1 MGQLGLDADAE
12 AVYRILLKRPRAGVA
27 EIAEGLDWPV
37 ERARHTLDRLA
48 ELTLVRKSSEELG
61 KVRLVNP
68 EFGLAGLLQRR
79 ERELAQHQQAV
90 AATRL
95 AITQMLTEYGDD
107 GGAQTDEVRRYT
119 GLDAINS
126 QIERLAQGAESSVEV
141 FAPGGAQT
149 EAALEAARPLDQ
161 AAVERGVDVRYI
173 YLDSVR
179 NDPATLNYARWLD
192 EIGGEVRVLPQLPPR
207 MIIFDRRAAIVPIDP
222 EAAAR
227 GVLIL
232 RGAGVV
238 TALVS
243 LFRETWARAQPLCG
257 SRSTTV
263 DPDGLTRQEQAVL
276 DLLFEGHTDEVVAR
290 KLGVSVRTGRR
301 ITADLMARLGARS
314 RYQAGAL
321 AMERGW
327 LGRRVRS
334 GADADEDTAG
344 GESGHDGT
352 APSAPAAEGAA
363 GG

>member
-12 AVYRILLKRPRAGVA
+12 AVYRILLKQPRAGVT

-37 ERARHTLDRLA
+37 ERARATLDRLA
-48 ELTLVRKSSEELG
+48 ELTLVRNSSEEPG

-68 EFGLAGLLQRR
+68 EFGLAGLLQRQ
-79 ERELAQHQQAV
+79 EQELAQRQQAV
-90 AATRL
+90 ATTRL
-95 AITQMLTEYGDD
+95 AITQMLTEYGQDQD
-107 GGAQTDEVRRYT
+107 VQTDEVRRYT

-126 QIERLAQGAESSVEV
+126 QIERLAHGAESSVEV

-149 EAALEAARPLDQ
+149 EAALKAARPLDR
-161 AAVERGVDVRYI
+161 AALERGVQVRYV

-179 NDPATLNYARWLD
+179 NDPATLAYARWLH
-192 EIGGEVRVLPQLPPR
+192 EIGGEVRVLPQLPLR

-232 RGAGVV
+232 QGAGVV

-243 LFRETWARAQPLCG
+243 LFQQTWEQAQPLG
-257 SRSTTV
+257 TSRAVTAT
-263 DPDGLTRQEQAVL
+263 PDGLTPQEQAVL
-276 DLLFEGHTDEVVAR
+276 DLLFDGHTDDVVAR

-314 RYQAGAL
+314 RFQAGAL

-327 LGRRVRS
+327 LG
-334 GADADEDTAG
+334 
-344 GESGHDGT
+344 
-352 APSAPAAEGAA
+352 PGAA
-363 GG
+363 PDGDEGGD

>member
-1 MGQLGLDADAE
+1 ME
-12 AVYRILLKRPRAGVA
+12 

-37 ERARHTLDRLA
+37 GRVERTLDRLA
-48 ELTLVRKSSEELG
+48 ELTLVRNSSEELG

-68 EFGLAGLLQRR
+68 EFGLAGLLQRQ
-79 ERELAQHQQAV
+79 ERELAQHQQSV

-107 GGAQTDEVRRYT
+107 TEAQTDEVRRYT

-126 QIERLAQGAESSVEV
+126 QIERLAQTAESSVEV

-161 AAVERGVDVRYI
+161 AAVERGVQVRYI

-179 NDPATLNYARWLD
+179 NDPATLNYARWLHD
-192 EIGGEVRVLPQLPPR
+192 IGGEVRVLPQLPPR
-207 MIIFDRRAAIVPIDP
+207 MIIFDGRAAIVPTDP
-222 EAAAR
+222 EASAR

-243 LFRETWARAQPLCG
+243 LFRQTWARAQPLGG
-257 SRSTTV
+257 SRTTTA
-263 DPDGLTRQEQAVL
+263 DPEGLTRQERAVL
-276 DLLFEGHTDEVVAR
+276 DLLFEGHTDDVVAR

-327 LGRRVRS
+327 LGKSACTGGDRA
-334 GADADEDTAG
+334 GADG
-344 GESGHDGT
+344 G
-352 APSAPAAEGAA
+352 APAAPAADRSAA
-363 GG
+363 GGSADD

>member
-12 AVYRILLKRPRAGVA
+12 AVYRILLKRPRAGVV
-27 EIAEGLDWPV
+27 EIAEGLGWPV
-37 ERARHTLDRLA
+37 ERAKATLDALA
-48 ELTLVRKSSEELG
+48 ELTLVRNSSEELG

-68 EFGLAGLLQRR
+68 EFGLAGLLQRQ
-79 ERELAQHQQAV
+79 EQELAQRQQAV

-95 AITQMLTEYGDD
+95 AITQVLSEYGEDQE
-107 GGAQTDEVRRYT
+107 AQTDEVRRYT

-126 QIERLAQGAESSVEV
+126 QIERLAHGAESSVEV

-149 EAALEAARPLDQ
+149 EASLEAARPLDQ
-161 AAVERGVDVRYI
+161 AAVERGVQLRYV

-179 NDPATLNYARWLD
+179 NDPATLGYARWLHD
-192 EIGGEVRVLPQLPPR
+192 IGGEVRVLPQLPPR

-243 LFRETWARAQPLCG
+243 LFQQTWEQAQPLG
-257 SRSTTV
+257 VSRAATAQ
-263 DPDGLTRQEQAVL
+263 PDGLTGQERAVL
-276 DLLFEGHTDEVVAR
+276 DLLFEGHTDDVVAR

-327 LGRRVRS
+327 LGP
-334 GADADEDTAG
+334 GAEIGEDPET
-344 GESGHDGT
+344 D
-352 APSAPAAEGAA
+352 
-363 GG
+363 

>member
-1 MGQLGLDADAE
+1 M
-12 AVYRILLKRPRAGVA
+12 YRILLKRPRAGVA
-27 EIAEGLDWPV
+27 EIAEGLDWTV
-37 ERARHTLDRLA
+37 ERARRTLDRLA
-48 ELTLVRKSSEELG
+48 ELTLVRDSSEERG

-68 EFGLAGLLQRR
+68 EFGLATLLQRQ

-95 AITQMLTEYGDD
+95 AITQMLTEYDD
-107 GGAQTDEVRRYT
+107 DSEAQTDEVRRYT

-126 QIERLAQGAESSVEV
+126 QIERLAQSAESSVEV

-149 EAALEAARPLDQ
+149 EAALEAARPLDR
-161 AAVERGVDVRYI
+161 AAVERGVRVRYV

-179 NDPATLNYARWLD
+179 NDPTTLNYARWLHD
-192 EIGGEVRVLPQLPPR
+192 IGGEVRVLPQLPPR

-243 LFRETWARAQPLCG
+243 LFRQTWARAEPLGG
-257 SRSTTV
+257 SRVETS
-263 DPDGLTRQEQAVL
+263 DAHGLTRQEQAVL
-276 DLLFEGHTDEVVAR
+276 DLLFEGHTDDVVAR

-327 LGRRVRS
+327 LGSS
-334 GADADEDTAG
+334 GAHTGVPAGAEPRGDAGAAAG
-344 GESGHDGT
+344 T
-352 APSAPAAEGAA
+352 PAADA
-363 GG
+363 

>member
-1 MGQLGLDADAE
+1 MTGQLGLDADAE

-37 ERARHTLDRLA
+37 ERAERTLDRLA
-48 ELTLVRKSSEELG
+48 ELTLVRNSSEELG

-68 EFGLAGLLQRR
+68 EFGLAGLLQRQ

-90 AATRL
+90 AAARL

-107 GGAQTDEVRRYT
+107 TEAQTDEVRRYT

-126 QIERLAQGAESSVEV
+126 QIERLSQGAESSVEV

-149 EAALEAARPLDQ
+149 EAALEAARPLDK
-161 AAVERGVDVRYI
+161 ATVERGVRVRYI

-179 NDPATLNYARWLD
+179 NDPATLNYARWLND
-192 EIGGEVRVLPQLPPR
+192 IGGEVRVLPQLPPR

-243 LFRETWARAQPLCG
+243 LFQETWSRAQPLCG
-257 SRSTTV
+257 NRTTTA

-276 DLLFEGHTDEVVAR
+276 DLLFEGHTDDVVAR

-327 LGRRVRS
+327 LGRSARTGENHV
-334 GADADEDTAG
+334 GDDGEAAAATAADAPAG
-344 GESGHDGT
+344 D
-352 APSAPAAEGAA
+352 
-363 GG
+363 

>member
-1 MGQLGLDADAE
+1 M
-12 AVYRILLKRPRAGVA
+12 YRILLKRPRAGVT
-27 EIAEGLDWPV
+27 EIAEGLEWTV

-48 ELTLVRKSSEELG
+48 ELTLVRDSSEERG

-68 EFGLAGLLQRR
+68 EFGLASLLQRQ

-90 AATRL
+90 ASTRL
-95 AITQMLTEYGDD
+95 AITQMLTEYDD
-107 GGAQTDEVRRYT
+107 DSEAQTDEVRRYT

-149 EAALEAARPLDQ
+149 EAALEAARPLDR
-161 AAVERGVDVRYI
+161 AAVERGVRVRYV

-179 NDPATLNYARWLD
+179 NDPATLNYARWLYD
-192 EIGGEVRVLPQLPPR
+192 IGGEVRVLPQLPPR

-243 LFRETWARAQPLCG
+243 LFRQTWARAEPLG
-257 SRSTTV
+257 NSNSRVPASETH
-263 DPDGLTRQEQAVL
+263 GLTRQEQAVL
-276 DLLFEGHTDEVVAR
+276 DLLFEGHTDDVVAR

-327 LGRRVRS
+327 LGNSAAR
-334 GADADEDTAG
+334 AG
-344 GESGHDGT
+344 GGAG
-352 APSAPAAEGAA
+352 APAADA
-363 GG
+363 

>member
-27 EIAEGLDWPV
+27 EIAQGLDWPV
-37 ERARHTLDRLA
+37 ERAKLTLDGLA
-48 ELTLVRKSSEELG
+48 ELTLVRNSSEELG
-61 KVRLVNP
+61 KIRLVNP
-68 EFGLAGLLQRR
+68 EFGLAGLLQRQ

-107 GGAQTDEVRRYT
+107 QEAQTDEVRRYT

-126 QIERLAQGAESSVEV
+126 QIERLAQGAESRVEV

-149 EAALEAARPLDQ
+149 EAALEAARPLDR
-161 AAVERGVDVRYI
+161 AAVERGVQVRYI

-179 NDPATLNYARWLD
+179 NDPATLNYARWLND
-192 EIGGEVRVLPQLPPR
+192 IGGEVRVLPQLPPR

-232 RGAGVV
+232 RGSGVV

-243 LFRETWARAQPLCG
+243 LFRQTWARAQPLG
-257 SRSTTV
+257 ETRTV
-263 DPDGLTRQEQAVL
+263 TAEPDGLTRQEQAVL
-276 DLLFEGHTDEVVAR
+276 DLLFEGHTDDVVAR

-327 LGRRVRS
+327 LGNGS
-334 GADADEDTAG
+334 DTG
-344 GESGHDGT
+344 GESGADGGEGRAADT
-352 APSAPAAEGAA
+352 GDAPDAVPVA
-363 GG
+363 GSGG

>member
-1 MGQLGLDADAE
+1 MTGQLGLDADAE

-37 ERARHTLDRLA
+37 ERAERTLDRLA
-48 ELTLVRKSSEELG
+48 ELTLVRNSSEELG

-68 EFGLAGLLQRR
+68 EFGLAGLLQRQ

-90 AATRL
+90 AVARL

-107 GGAQTDEVRRYT
+107 TEARTDEVRRYT

-126 QIERLAQGAESSVEV
+126 QIERLSQGAESSVEV

-149 EAALEAARPLDQ
+149 EAALEAARPLDK
-161 AAVERGVDVRYI
+161 ATVERGVRVRYI

-179 NDPATLNYARWLD
+179 NDPATLNYARWLN

-243 LFRETWARAQPLCG
+243 LFQETWTRAQPLCG
-257 SRSTTV
+257 NRTTTA

-276 DLLFEGHTDEVVAR
+276 DLLFEGHTDDVVAR

-327 LGRRVRS
+327 LGRSARTGENHV
-334 GADADEDTAG
+334 GDDEG
-344 GESGHDGT
+344 
-352 APSAPAAEGAA
+352 APAATAA
-363 GG
+363 DAPAGD

>member
-1 MGQLGLDADAE
+1 M
-12 AVYRILLKRPRAGVA
+12 
-27 EIAEGLDWPV
+27 EIAEGLGWPV
-37 ERARHTLDRLA
+37 DRAKATLDALA
-48 ELTLVRKSSEELG
+48 ELTLVRNSCEELG

-68 EFGLAGLLQRR
+68 EFGLAGLLQRQ
-79 ERELAQHQQAV
+79 EQELAQRQQAV

-95 AITQMLTEYGDD
+95 AITQVLSEYGEDQE
-107 GGAQTDEVRRYT
+107 AQTDEVRRYT

-126 QIERLAQGAESSVEV
+126 QIERLAHGAESSVEV

-149 EAALEAARPLDQ
+149 EASLEAARPLDQ
-161 AAVERGVDVRYI
+161 AAVERGVQVRYI

-179 NDPATLNYARWLD
+179 NDPATLGYARWLHD
-192 EIGGEVRVLPQLPPR
+192 IGGEVRVLPQLPPR

-243 LFRETWARAQPLCG
+243 LFQQTWEQAQPLGG
-257 SRSTTV
+257 SRAATAQ
-263 DPDGLTRQEQAVL
+263 PDGLTGQERAVL
-276 DLLFEGHTDEVVAR
+276 DLLFEGHTDDVVAR

-327 LGRRVRS
+327 LGP
-334 GADADEDTAG
+334 GAET
-344 GESGHDGT
+344 GEEPGND
-352 APSAPAAEGAA
+352 
-363 GG
+363 